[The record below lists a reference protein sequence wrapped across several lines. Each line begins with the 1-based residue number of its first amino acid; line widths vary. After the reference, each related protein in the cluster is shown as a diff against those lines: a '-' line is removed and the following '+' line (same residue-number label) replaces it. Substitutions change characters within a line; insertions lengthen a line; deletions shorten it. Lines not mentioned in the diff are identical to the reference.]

1 MSGPEP
7 RKALA
12 AIQIVVLLVLGY
24 AMLNVFSDS
33 RDAEDG
39 TIVITDTT
47 GEATHSMHHRIESC
61 SPTPLEQPRCG
72 CSMRT

>member
-33 RDAEDG
+33 RNAEEEG

-47 GEATHSMHHRIESC
+47 GEVHAFSFAGWRNLCCWLILFVT
-61 SPTPLEQPRCG
+61 
-72 CSMRT
+72 